1 MPAADP
7 DADAAAL
14 MRSLLFVPA
23 DSGRKLDKALGCGA
37 DAVIVDLEDSIAPDR
52 KAPARASA
60 AAFVAEAARL
70 AQRPFICVRVNGL
83 GSGLVDADLE
93 AIVPARPDAILL
105 PKAEGGASI
114 VHADAKLAAQEA
126 IAGLPEGHI
135 KIIAMAIES
144 AAGLFLAGTFGRQG
158 AGRQSARLIGLSWGA
173 EDLAAEL
180 GAEANRDSD
189 GRYTSPYVYARAL
202 CLMAAA
208 TAQVAAIE
216 TIYMDYRD
224 PLGLRRDSE
233 AARRDGFTGR
243 LAIHPAQVPIIN
255 EVFTPSPAAVAAA
268 QAIVAAF
275 AASPG
280 AGVIAIEGVMYDRP
294 HLARAQ
300 QLIAR
305 AQALPAGG

>member
-1 MPAADP
+1 
-7 DADAAAL
+7 

-23 DSGRKLDKALGCGA
+23 DGGSKLHKALGCGA

-60 AAFVAEAARL
+60 AAFVAEAVRL
-70 AQRPFICVRVNGL
+70 PRRPFICVRVNGL
-83 GSGLVDADLE
+83 GSGHIDADLE

-126 IAGLPEGHI
+126 IAGLAEGHI
-135 KIIAMAIES
+135 KMLAMAIES
-144 AAGLFLAGTFGRQG
+144 AAGLFLAGTFGRHG
-158 AGRQSARLIGLSWGA
+158 AGSARLIGLSWGA

-180 GAEANRDSD
+180 GAESNRDPE
-189 GRYTSPYVYARAL
+189 GRYTSPYVYARTL

-208 TAQVAAIE
+208 TARVAAIE

-224 PLGLRRDSE
+224 PQGLRRDSE
-233 AARRDGFTGR
+233 TARRDGFTGR

-294 HLARAQ
+294 HMARAQ

-305 AQALPAGG
+305 AKAFSADG

>member
-1 MPAADP
+1 MPAAGP

-23 DSGRKLDKALGCGA
+23 DGGSKLHKALGSGA

-60 AAFVAEAARL
+60 AAFVEEAASGT
-70 AQRPFICVRVNGL
+70 AHPFLCVRVNGL
-83 GSGLVDADLE
+83 ETGLIDADLE
-93 AIVPARPDAILL
+93 AIVPARPDAIML
-105 PKAEGGASI
+105 PKAEGGAAI
-114 VHADAKLAAQEA
+114 VHADAKLGAQEA
-126 IAGLPEGHI
+126 ITGLPDGHI

-144 AAGLFLAGTFGRQG
+144 AAGFFLAGTIR
-158 AGRQSARLIGLSWGA
+158 RQSARLIGLSWGA

-180 GAEANRDSD
+180 GAEANRD
-189 GRYTSPYVYARAL
+189 GKRRYTSPYLQARTL

-208 TAQVAAIE
+208 AAGVPAIE

-224 PLGLRRDSE
+224 TEGLRRDSE
-233 AARRDGFTGR
+233 GARRDGFAGR
-243 LAIHPAQVPIIN
+243 LAIHPLQVPIIN
-255 EVFTPSPAAVAAA
+255 EVFTPSAAA
-268 QAIVAAF
+268 LAQARAVVAAF

-280 AGVIAIEGVMYDRP
+280 AGVVGIDGVMYDRP

-300 QLIAR
+300 RLIAR
-305 AQALPAGG
+305 AEATPAGG

>member
-1 MPAADP
+1 M
-7 DADAAAL
+7 
-14 MRSLLFVPA
+14 
-23 DSGRKLDKALGCGA
+23 
-37 DAVIVDLEDSIAPDR
+37 
-52 KAPARASA
+52 
-60 AAFVAEAARL
+60 
-70 AQRPFICVRVNGL
+70 
-83 GSGLVDADLE
+83 
-93 AIVPARPDAILL
+93 
-105 PKAEGGASI
+105 
-114 VHADAKLAAQEA
+114 HADAKLAAQEA

-144 AAGLFLAGTFGRQG
+144 AAGLFLAGTI
-158 AGRQSARLIGLSWGA
+158 GRQSARLIGLSWGA

-180 GAEANRDSD
+180 GAESNRDPE
-189 GRYTSPYVYARAL
+189 GRYTPPYVHARTL

-224 PLGLRRDSE
+224 PQGLRRDSE

-305 AQALPAGG
+305 AKALSADA

>member
-1 MPAADP
+1 
-7 DADAAAL
+7 

-23 DSGRKLDKALGCGA
+23 DGGRKLDKALGCGA

-60 AAFVAEAARL
+60 AAFVAEAARP
-70 AQRPFICVRVNGL
+70 ARRPFICVRVNGL
-83 GSGLVDADLE
+83 GSGLIDADLQ

-144 AAGLFLAGTFGRQG
+144 AAGLFLAGTIGRQS

-180 GAEANRDSD
+180 GAERNRDPE
-189 GRYTSPYVYARAL
+189 GRYTSPYVYARTL

-224 PLGLRRDSE
+224 PQGLRRDSE

-268 QAIVAAF
+268 QAIIAAF

-305 AQALPAGG
+305 AKALSADSESAGQY